1 MLKQMRARYKLRG
14 GDRPLSKSIGFINLN
29 KPIIIYFMVLV
40 KWLYLKNLTKRTFIT
55 ERSIITE
62 KVL

>member
-1 MLKQMRARYKLRG
+1 M
-14 GDRPLSKSIGFINLN
+14 PLSKSIGFISLN
-29 KPIIIYFMVLV
+29 KIINIYFMVLV
-40 KWLYLKNLTKRTFIT
+40 KWLYLKNLTKKTIIT